1 MTQKGGMMASKER
14 PNLTS
19 IETARP
25 ARLEEAR
32 QRERQQ
38 QLARQLAVNA
48 EVRKRWAEADQVEA
62 FQSQRANDYATLP
75 PALSGNLSAAIT

>member
-1 MTQKGGMMASKER
+1 MASKER
-14 PNLTS
+14 PSLTS

-25 ARLEEAR
+25 ARLDEAG

-48 EVRKRWAEADQVEA
+48 EVRRRWADADQVET
-62 FQSQRANDYATLP
+62 FQSPRANESNFHVIQETKLSDYLAQI
-75 PALSGNLSAAIT
+75 A

>member
-1 MTQKGGMMASKER
+1 MACKER

-19 IETARP
+19 IEH

-48 EVRKRWAEADQVEA
+48 EVRKRWAEADQIET
-62 FQSQRANDYATLP
+62 FQSRRANDYATLP
-75 PALSGNLSAAIT
+75 AALPGNLTTAIT